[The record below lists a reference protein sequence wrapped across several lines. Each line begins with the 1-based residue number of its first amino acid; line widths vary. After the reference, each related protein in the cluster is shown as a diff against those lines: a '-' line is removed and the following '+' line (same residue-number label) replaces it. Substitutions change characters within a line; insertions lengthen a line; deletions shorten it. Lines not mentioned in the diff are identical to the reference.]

1 MEFFMAYQT
10 YIVNSFFAGIIV
22 WVIQRYY
29 ANFYSQ
35 CDKISMALE
44 KTAQELKKIRKD
56 EYELRYYDID
66 NIISENEVL
75 KESWNEYKKTLTV
88 YQGLD
93 STHLYSTQATSGYI
107 NFSTV
112 IRKLNIEFWQNLGG
126 VFTGIGIFGTFLGL
140 VIGLFGVD
148 VTTANIDAMKASIG
162 NLLSGIST
170 AFLTSV
176 MGVLC
181 ALLFNWLHNRCIT
194 NVKDNLSVIVEMLED
209 M

>member
-75 KESWNEYKKTLTV
+75 KESWNEYKKTL
-88 YQGLD
+88 GR
-93 STHLYSTQATSGYI
+93 LYNQ
-107 NFSTV
+107 
-112 IRKLNIEFWQNLGG
+112 
-126 VFTGIGIFGTFLGL
+126 
-140 VIGLFGVD
+140 
-148 VTTANIDAMKASIG
+148 
-162 NLLSGIST
+162 
-170 AFLTSV
+170 
-176 MGVLC
+176 
-181 ALLFNWLHNRCIT
+181 
-194 NVKDNLSVIVEMLED
+194 LEQKIK
-209 M
+209 

>member
-93 STHLYSTQATSGYI
+93 STHLYSTQATSDYI

-176 MGVLC
+176 MGVL
-181 ALLFNWLHNRCIT
+181 W
-194 NVKDNLSVIVEMLED
+194 VLSIVLRKFLQTS
-209 M
+209 